1 MVKHLDNMYCAAIR
15 RGDVVLCSEKDKEQ
29 LYVVLQDDVL
39 NQSLPTMV
47 CVPVEIYKKGDEVLV
62 NEVLLKKGETG
73 LGSDSVCFLHK
84 VITIERVHVVAKK
97 AELKK
102 ERVQELLHA
111 LDITLGRFR
120 DRN

>member
-1 MVKHLDNMYCAAIR
+1 MYCAAIR
-15 RGDVVLCSEKDKEQ
+15 RGDVVLCAEKNKEQ

-47 CVPVEIYKKGDEVLV
+47 CVPVETYKKGDDVFV
-62 NEVLLKKGETG
+62 NEVLLQKGQTG
-73 LGSDSVCFLHK
+73 LGKDAICFLHK
-84 VITIERVHVVAKK
+84 VVTIERVRVIAKK
-97 AELKK
+97 AELKD

-120 DRN
+120 DRA